1 MTSKIIIT
9 KYNQVSCVDDFSQS
23 TTGLS
28 KNKIGAGL
36 EWSGKISSKKE
47 RQLQSLLKLN
57 SAYEKLDRI
66 VHLAL
71 LCASEMNFSNINKDL
86 KIGVNI
92 GSSRGATHLLEKEFS
107 NFLEN
112 NQLDIFTS
120 PSTSLGNLSSW
131 VGQYLGFNGVRFS
144 HSMTCST
151 SLLSIANAVA
161 WLKSN
166 MADKMLV
173 GGAEAPLT
181 PFTIA
186 QSKALRI
193 YSRENEVPSLAGNL
207 DKKSNTM
214 VLGEG
219 AGLLLL
225 EKETEQNQSEKL
237 AEIVGIGYASEP
249 LSSATGISENGDN
262 FQKSMR
268 MAMEQA
274 NLKTVDAVITHMP
287 GTRKGDQAE
296 WNAVKAVFLEN
307 LPFITNNKWKIGHT
321 FGAAG
326 VLSLIYGLE
335 MILNNRFY
343 VSPWDNKPKEN
354 QGINTAL
361 VNAAGFG
368 GNAVSV
374 LIKK

>member
-1 MTSKIIIT
+1 MDSKIVIT
-9 KYNQVSCVDDFSQS
+9 KYNQISCVDNFSQLE
-23 TTGLS
+23 TGLI
-28 KNKIGAGL
+28 KHKIGEDC
-36 EWSGKISSKKE
+36 EWVGKLSIEKE
-47 RQLQSLLKLN
+47 RELQYLLNENPNYL
-57 SAYEKLDRI
+57 KLDRT

-71 LCASEMNFSNINKDL
+71 LCASEMDFSNINKSL
-86 KIGVNI
+86 RIGVNL
-92 GSSRGATHLLEKEFS
+92 GSSRGATNLLEKEFTH
-107 NFLEN
+107 FLQEN
-112 NQLDIFTS
+112 KVDILTS
-120 PSTSLGNLSSW
+120 PVTSLGNLSSW
-131 VGQYLGFNGVRFS
+131 VGQYLGFNGIRFS

-151 SLLSIANAVA
+151 SLLSVANAVA

-173 GGAEAPLT
+173 GGSEAPLT
-181 PFTIA
+181 PFTVA

-193 YSRENEVPSLAGNL
+193 YSREEETPSLAGNL

-249 LSSATGISENGDN
+249 LSSATGITENAEN
-262 FQKSMR
+262 FQQSMR
-268 MAMEQA
+268 MALEQA
-274 NLKTVDAVITHMP
+274 NLETVDAIITHTP

-296 WNAVKAVFLEN
+296 WNAVKAVFPKE

-326 VLSLIYGLE
+326 VLSLIYGLKM
-335 MILNNRFY
+335 MINNQFY
-343 VSPWDNKPKEN
+343 LSAWDNKPKEN
-354 QGINTAL
+354 KPINTVL
-361 VNAAGFG
+361 INAAGFG

-374 LIKK
+374 IIKK